1 MPLRR
6 NFILSAEI
14 IVVAIIILLIIL
26 FVTDNFFSFISFI
39 YNPFILIVAF
49 LMGLEFVIIR
59 IFDKSRLYR
68 LQLRMYRK
76 KRKETL
82 AAHRELVARLINVE
96 ERLKSMENN
105 SLTNFF
111 QNEINWM
118 RERLKK

>member
-1 MPLRR
+1 MPLRK

-14 IVVAIIILLIIL
+14 IVVAIIILLTIL
-26 FVTDNFFSFISFI
+26 FVTDNFFSFISFL

-49 LMGLEFVIIR
+49 LMGLEFVIIK

-82 AAHRELVARLINVE
+82 AAHRELIARLINVE
-96 ERLKSMENN
+96 EKLKSMENN

-111 QNEINWM
+111 RNEFNWM